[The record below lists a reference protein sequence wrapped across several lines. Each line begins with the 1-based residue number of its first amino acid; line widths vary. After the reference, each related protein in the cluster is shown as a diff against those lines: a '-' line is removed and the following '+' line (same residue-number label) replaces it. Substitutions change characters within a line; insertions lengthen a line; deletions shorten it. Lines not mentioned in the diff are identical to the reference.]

1 MRCHTLF
8 LVRLWL
14 VSLCLITAARSQ
26 DQPAGPELLSGTLRH
41 HAAAM
46 LLVDPESGAIVDA
59 NEAAAGLYGYSIERL
74 KTMNI
79 ASINVLGESEVAK
92 ERQNA
97 LRQARNY
104 FVFPHRF
111 ADGRVHTMEVY
122 SSPVVLAGNRTAL
135 LSVVLDMSGKQMGE
149 GDLVAYKNRLEEL
162 VVRRTRE
169 LDATHTRTRQALQG
183 TIIFQAVIIL
193 LLLVTLF
200 YRRQIQKTLEKQKRM
215 MESMLDSSLQ
225 FMGMLDVEGRLLH
238 INRTAQDRFAVND
251 AQGGPCK
258 FWESAWW
265 SHSEAD
271 RDQLKRA
278 VLLAAMGEASRFES
292 RHPLPDGQ
300 ILDFDFSIRPI
311 LDGKG
316 KVAGLLAEGRDI
328 TARKQ
333 AEQQLQLR
341 RKELQDANNYLKTL
355 VGALPDTLME
365 LDANGRIYQYRT
377 PLSDFPAPAQDG
389 SAGWTIQD
397 ILPSAASSAIL
408 AAVGEAATAGSS
420 RGQSFVLSESDTRRF
435 DLSVSRLPDSEG
447 LPARF
452 VVLARENAVNMT
464 VRSSS

>member
-1 MRCHTLF
+1 MRCHIVF

-14 VSLCLITAARSQ
+14 VSVCLISPVLAQ
-26 DQPAGPELLSGTLRH
+26 DRPEEPGLLSGPLRH

-46 LLVDPESGAIVDA
+46 LLVEPENGAILDA
-59 NEAAAGLYGYSIERL
+59 NEAAARLYGYPLSQLRR
-74 KTMNI
+74 MNI
-79 ASINVLGESEVAK
+79 AQINVLGASEIAL
-92 ERQNA
+92 ERHNA
-97 LRQARNY
+97 LSQARNY
-104 FVFPHRF
+104 FIFPHRF
-111 ADGRVHTMEVY
+111 ADGRLHTMEVY
-122 SSPVVLAGNRTAL
+122 SSPVELPGNRKAL
-135 LSVVLDMSGKQMGE
+135 LSVVLDMSGKQVGE
-149 GDLVAYKNRLEEL
+149 GGLLAYKNRLEEL

-169 LDATHTRTRQALQG
+169 LDATHSRTRQALQG

-238 INRTAQDRFAVND
+238 INRTAQDRFAVKD
-251 AQGGPCK
+251 ARGGPLK

-271 RDQLKRA
+271 REQLKRA
-278 VLLAAMGEASRFES
+278 ILLAAMGEASRFES

-300 ILDFDFSIRPI
+300 VLDFDFSIRPI

-333 AEQQLQLR
+333 AEQQLQSR

-377 PLSDFPAPAQDG
+377 PLPDFPAPAQDG

-397 ILPSAASSAIL
+397 ILPAAAAAAIL
-408 AAVGEAATAGSS
+408 SAVQEAAAAGAS
-420 RGQSFVLSESDTRRF
+420 RGQSFVLAESRRF
-435 DLSVSRLPDSEG
+435 DVSVSRLPDSEG

-464 VRSSS
+464 VRSLS